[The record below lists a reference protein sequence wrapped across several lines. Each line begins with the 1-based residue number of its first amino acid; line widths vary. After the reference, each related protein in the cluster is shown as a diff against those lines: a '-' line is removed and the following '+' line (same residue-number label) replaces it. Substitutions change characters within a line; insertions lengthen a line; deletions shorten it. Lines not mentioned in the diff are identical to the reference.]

1 MQQNHP
7 ADHHWSLDAEELPP
21 SERPAPEQ
29 QRQLRKNDSTET
41 PETKMKPAPATSS
54 TENQTATKTREAQM
68 DEATRRG
75 SRRQEET
82 DTKG

>member
-1 MQQNHP
+1 MQQNHH
-7 ADHHWSLDAEELPP
+7 AAHHWNLGVEELPP

-41 PETKMKPAPATSS
+41 PETKMKPAPATRS
-54 TENQTATKTREAQM
+54 TENQTATKTREARM
-68 DEATRRG
+68 EEATRWG
-75 SRRQEET
+75 SLRQEET